1 MTATSTP
8 RGVDRGRFPGREW
21 PSFPRLGDDGVVS
34 AHAVDTPF
42 GSSLRRWRSLG
53 RLSQLELA
61 HRAGTTPRHLSF
73 LETGRSRPTR
83 GMVARL
89 AEALALPLRERNALF
104 TAAGFAPDYPETALE
119 DADLAPFR
127 AVLSSMLDA
136 HEPFPGFVIDGH
148 WTVLHATPAA
158 AALLPPEPASRNLV
172 ELMFAGAWREL
183 IDNWAD
189 IAQPVARRLQ
199 RESAARPADERLAE
213 LADLAR
219 GAAGIADTPAGLA
232 VTSEERVLCPHF
244 RWGERVIRTVSVA
257 ATFGQPLD
265 VTLDELRV
273 ELFFPLDAE
282 AEQAM
287 RDFANAV

>member
-1 MTATSTP
+1 MDS
-8 RGVDRGRFPGREW
+8 
-21 PSFPRLGDDGVVS
+21 
-34 AHAVDTPF
+34 PF
-42 GSSLRRWRSLG
+42 GSSLRRWRTLG

-89 AEALALPLRERNALF
+89 AEALALPLRERNTLL
-104 TAAGFAPDYPETALE
+104 TAAGFAPDYPETDLE

-127 AVLSSMLDA
+127 AVLSSMLRA
-136 HEPFPGFVIDGH
+136 HEPFPGFVVDGH

-158 AALLPPEPASRNLV
+158 SALLPPEPGSRNLV

-199 RESAARPADERLAE
+199 RESAARPTDERLAA
-213 LADLAR
+213 LAALAR
-219 GAAGIADTPAGLA
+219 EADGVADTPVGPAA
-232 VTSEERVLCPHF
+232 STEERVLCPHF

-282 AEQAM
+282 AEEAM
-287 RDFANAV
+287 RQFAKTL